1 MSKERIDVYSL
12 YKATAFPTSTGP
24 PAQDPE
30 NFVWNFQFLARL
42 AKGNVSFWH
51 PSSINF
57 ETW

>member
-30 NFVWNFQFLARL
+30 NFVWNGQFF
-42 AKGNVSFWH
+42 SF
-51 PSSINF
+51 
-57 ETW
+57 